1 MSEAIFVCLFLLIE
15 VGSASPESSMHSS
28 DWATLVKTEKA
39 FAKTAAA
46 KGTREAF
53 LAFLTEDSILFRPN
67 PVPGKKWT
75 EEHPAPSGLLAWEP
89 AFAEVAQ
96 SGDLGYT
103 TGPWE
108 IRPNGIA
115 DSPSAFGEFVT
126 VWKKQPAGDWKA
138 VIDIGINHSAPAAP
152 LKGTLTSAPA
162 AGQAAKVR
170 RAADLPGERSELLAA
185 DRELAYAV
193 SQKGSAQGYLR
204 FLSEDARFFRAK
216 AFPFVGKREVFAGL
230 SQEAGRPAFQ
240 AAKAEVSQAA
250 DLGYTYG
257 TSTFASGESSNY
269 VRIWRKQGS
278 RWKLV
283 LDIESPI
290 PPPQK
295 TTP

>member
-1 MSEAIFVCLFLLIE
+1 MLL
-15 VGSASPESSMHSS
+15 
-28 DWATLVKTEKA
+28 ATLICFFFLVQTAGVSAENGVHSADWTSLVESERA
-39 FAKTAAA
+39 FARTAGAR
-46 KGTREAF
+46 GTREAF
-53 LAFLTEDSILFRPN
+53 LAFLADDSILFRPHA
-67 PVPGKKWT
+67 VPGRKWI
-75 EEHPAPSGLLAWEP
+75 EEHPSGSGLLAWEP
-89 AFAEVAQ
+89 SFAEVAG

-126 VWKKQPAGDWKA
+126 VWKKQPGGDWKV
-138 VIDIGINHSAPAAP
+138 VIDLGISHSAPAAP
-152 LKGTLTSAPA
+152 LKGTLTSTPA
-162 AGQAAKVR
+162 AGAAAKVR
-170 RAADLPGERSELLAA
+170 RVADLPGERAELLAA

-216 AFPFVGKREVFAGL
+216 AFPVVGKREVFAVL
-230 SQEAGRPAFQ
+230 SEAAGRPAFR
-240 AAKAEVSQAA
+240 AAKAEVSQGA
-250 DLGYTYG
+250 DLGCTYG
-257 TSTFASGESSNY
+257 TSTFANAESSNY